1 MKRNGQNGIVENE
14 KETTTN
20 HRPPSDLSARFR
32 RKCNTH
38 LRRRLHVRGIN
49 KDFFAFFRCF
59 RFFYSLLYY
68 MIHVTIS
75 RARLQTIYSLA
86 VDYTQPNTTIWCFLL
101 FTTDNTL
108 THTHTLTHKSNWAR
122 RRTYVYT
129 IICIKSV
136 LLRTLRIN
144 YPDWRP
150 SNFSQLN
157 NLIGNNVDTLT
168 HTHTRSLIHLCVLI
182 FASERASCT
191 SAQMGTATINVSLRP
206 TLMF

>member
-1 MKRNGQNGIVENE
+1 METKQKQNRTKEKKGNKNETKWAKRNRG
-14 KETTTN
+14 KWKRN
-20 HRPPSDLSARFR
+20 HHQPPDLSARFR

-108 THTHTLTHKSNWAR
+108 THTLLHT
-122 RRTYVYT
+122 
-129 IICIKSV
+129 
-136 LLRTLRIN
+136 
-144 YPDWRP
+144 
-150 SNFSQLN
+150 
-157 NLIGNNVDTLT
+157 NLIEHAAARMYTL
-168 HTHTRSLIHLCVLI
+168 LYV
-182 FASERASCT
+182 
-191 SAQMGTATINVSLRP
+191 
-206 TLMF
+206 